1 MQQKY
6 YWDPRHHNQVHVQ
19 WEKILKNSIRDLVSK
34 RRRSE
39 EKKKPDFIGLA
50 DWNMMLETWQEER
63 HQKRSKTNSQN
74 ASSNPDGLGTHR
86 HTSGSKNHKRYA
98 YDLVSKFLY
107 SISLFSAILT

>member
-1 MQQKY
+1 MGK
-6 YWDPRHHNQVHVQ
+6 DSEKLNQRPCKQ
-19 WEKILKNSIRDLVSK
+19 EEEIR
-34 RRRSE
+34 R
-39 EKKKPDFIGLA
+39 KKKPDFIGLA